1 MGLFAE
7 WNHEALLQH
16 AQQLARALSAGSA
29 TAISKDAASSSAKP
43 PHMQLLLASSDSV
56 PSEGLV
62 TPHMGHL
69 ELTQPVLAPDSC
81 SSGTGGGN
89 ISTEG
94 LEKQGLAT
102 SSDTMQPDAH
112 FGGPTN
118 NGEAEHNQIIQ
129 ATPAHSRAELP
140 SSACAPGLP
149 CSDISCGLSDALDCI
164 VDSVSQS
171 GSAEPA
177 KEGATLTE
185 CISEPCVQATQQ
197 PMHGHAQ
204 LAQHVSQTLWAL
216 LKGVVCPAMAVAVLA
231 AVHAG
236 ATSLGLAA
244 GLPKMPWPLYLIGT
258 RDSFTHHLH
267 ADQRRVS
274 PFSLLCFERW
284 P

>member
-1 MGLFAE
+1 
-7 WNHEALLQH
+7 
-16 AQQLARALSAGSA
+16 
-29 TAISKDAASSSAKP
+29 
-43 PHMQLLLASSDSV
+43 MQLLLASSDSV
-56 PSEGLV
+56 PSEGPV
-62 TPHMGHL
+62 TPHTGHL

-89 ISTEG
+89 TSTEG
-94 LEKQGLAT
+94 LEKQGLAM

-112 FGGPTN
+112 LGGPTN

-149 CSDISCGLSDALDCI
+149 CSDSSCGLSDALDCI
-164 VDSVSQS
+164 VDSVGRS

-185 CISEPCVQATQQ
+185 CISEPCVQATQ
-197 PMHGHAQ
+197 
-204 LAQHVSQTLWAL
+204 HVSQTLRAL